1 MRRQMKT
8 GDTVLV
14 IDRSHFLYGT
24 RGKAIA
30 VTPDKAT
37 VSLERR
43 GILYSS
49 PVKTSPPPSC
59 GK

>member
-1 MRRQMKT
+1 MKT